1 MAETQLPYLG
11 TEGYV
16 TRPASIARAQ
26 REALD
31 GTVTE
36 RQSRILAYLNDKP
49 EGAIWAEVGEALGLH
64 HGQVSASLSVLH
76 QAGEVFQLR
85 HTINR
90 SHPYIHKRFR
100 YIYIANERY
109 DEPTRTSAKLLRG
122 RIDLA
127 ISWLEASDCE
137 AYDPAFCIRAALSAL
152 NGESDAQ
159 V

>member
-1 MAETQLPYLG
+1 MGEVHLPYLG

-36 RQSRILAYLNDKP
+36 RQARILDYLQDKP
-49 EGAIWAEVGEALGLH
+49 EGAVWVEVGEALGLH

-76 QAGEVFQLR
+76 QAGELFQLR

-90 SHPYIHKRFR
+90 SHPYVHKRFR
-100 YIYIANERY
+100 YLYIANERY
-109 DEPTRTSAKLLRG
+109 DEPTRTNARLLRG

-127 ISWLEASDCE
+127 ISWLEASDAD
-137 AYDPAFCIRAALSAL
+137 AYDARFCIKAALAAL